1 FGVVFLLGLGQAL
14 SIAAQSALVAEHCQE
29 EIKIYGHDAVYGVY
43 RLLERLGN
51 ALGPLLASLLV
62 VFWGYKGAFVG
73 ISGLVLFCG
82 IAFMILSRSLEPHPA
97 AARP

>member
-1 FGVVFLLGLGQAL
+1 M
-14 SIAAQSALVAEHCQE
+14 
-29 EIKIYGHDAVYGVY
+29 YGVY

-62 VFWGYKGAFVG
+62 VFWGYQGAFVA

-82 IAFMILSRSLEPHPA
+82 LAFTVASRGFEPVDERETAKP
-97 AARP
+97 